1 MGVTPESTAELM
13 RRYTNNNFMS
23 IERFE
28 TMAADWQFGGR
39 PVVRDIGRRHA
50 RTFAFMPR
58 AESTED
64 ELHAFAQRTEEA
76 LTSANYVVHHVD
88 DEAHEDF
95 VADGG
100 KTFCLSSTL
109 GDQVCQLRLNI
120 FNAEGKLIL
129 MSMRVWGS
137 AVEELFMLRVLMD
150 TLVSM
155 WGARVEIPKAL
166 VDK

>member
-23 IERFE
+23 IEQFE

-58 AESTED
+58 AE
-64 ELHAFAQRTEEA
+64 RTEEA